1 MKRLDVVITL
11 VVCAVV
17 GLAATD
23 ALGQYYTPLRYDLRH
38 TSPTY
43 IPSGTMRF
51 GPLARYDPYRFGNYN
66 PGNLSITGNL
76 RLGKSF
82 QGTSPYRSTGS
93 QLSMDLPSTRLS
105 NFRRDT
111 IGIQDI
117 GTGLEYGQPGAFY
130 PSSASVTTPYTAG
143 LRFAVPPPGSRA
155 PYVPRN
161 VNAPIL
167 PQWSAHKQAFTSGYG
182 TGSLTPTIEEP
193 MTAGGLAIPPSVLTD
208 AAALL
213 DGRISPTPEG
223 VTAPFEPTEVEDWV
237 KSPYER
243 FGHKFESEPA
253 NIFIPDD
260 AGEHPGDMTIP
271 DDLSSIF
278 WPDRETAGEH
288 DVWAPQPGAEAIVT
302 PGKAARDLPGDEA
315 AWPEGTGEDETE
327 PIVTPVLPPVMPVS
341 TYAVYVMRGHA
352 AMKEGAYG
360 KAEALYAAGVALE
373 PDRPAAFFGRIHAL
387 LGRRLYLQAIVV
399 MERELTRHPQW
410 VNGVPSLKGVYPKP
424 GVYGRILED
433 LQRELETKPS
443 DAGHNFLIGYVYY
456 SADVKRKARLH
467 LEKAARARDAK
478 PGPEKAILAA
488 IEGG

>member
-1 MKRLDVVITL
+1 MKRLDIVITL
-11 VVCAVV
+11 AACAALSLV
-17 GLAATD
+17 GAD
-23 ALGQYYTPLRYDLRH
+23 AFGQYYTPLRYDLRH

-51 GPLARYDPYRFGNYN
+51 GPPARYDPYRFGNYN

-105 NFRRDT
+105 DFRRDT
-111 IGIQDI
+111 IGIEDV
-117 GTGLEYGQPGAFY
+117 GTGLEYGQLGAFY
-130 PSSASVTTPYTAG
+130 PGSASVTTPYTAG
-143 LRFAVPPPGSRA
+143 MRFAVPTPGARA

-161 VNAPIL
+161 VNVPGL
-167 PQWSAHKQAFTSGYG
+167 PQWSAHSQAFTSGYG
-182 TGSLTPTIEEP
+182 MGSITPTIEEP
-193 MTAGGLAIPPSVLTD
+193 MTAGGLAIPPSVLTH

-213 DGRISPTPEG
+213 DGRISPMPED
-223 VTAPFEPTEVEDWV
+223 VTAPFAPSEVEDLV

-260 AGEHPGDMTIP
+260 AGEHAGDMTMP

-278 WPDRETAGEH
+278 WLDRETAGEQ
-288 DVWAPQPGAEAIVT
+288 DVWAPQPGAEGIVT
-302 PGKAARDLPGDEA
+302 PWNAVQDSPGAEA
-315 AWPEGTGEDETE
+315 AWPEETGENETE
-327 PIVTPVLPPVMPVS
+327 PIVTPVLPPSMPVS

-352 AMKEGAYG
+352 AMKEGDYG

-399 MERELTRHPQW
+399 MERELAQHPQW
-410 VNGVPSLKGVYPKP
+410 VNVVPSLKGVYAKTD
-424 GVYGRILED
+424 VYDRILEE
-433 LQRELETKPS
+433 LQRELETKPN
-443 DAGHNFLIGYVYY
+443 DVGHNLLIGYVYY
-456 SADVKRKARLH
+456 SADEKRKARLH

>member
-1 MKRLDVVITL
+1 MKRLDIVITL
-11 VVCAVV
+11 AACAALSLV
-17 GLAATD
+17 GAD
-23 ALGQYYTPLRYDLRH
+23 AFGQYYTPLRYDLRH

-51 GPLARYDPYRFGNYN
+51 GPPARYDPYRFGNYN

-105 NFRRDT
+105 DFRRDT
-111 IGIQDI
+111 IGIEDV
-117 GTGLEYGQPGAFY
+117 GTGLEYGQLGAFY
-130 PSSASVTTPYTAG
+130 PGSASVTTPYTAG
-143 LRFAVPPPGSRA
+143 MRFAVPTPGARA

-161 VNAPIL
+161 VNVPVL
-167 PQWSAHKQAFTSGYG
+167 PQWSAHSQAFTSGYG
-182 TGSLTPTIEEP
+182 MGSITPTIEEP
-193 MTAGGLAIPPSVLTD
+193 MTAGGLAIPPSVLTH

-213 DGRISPTPEG
+213 DGRISPMPED
-223 VTAPFEPTEVEDWV
+223 VTAPFAPSEVEDLV

-260 AGEHPGDMTIP
+260 AGEHAGDMTMP

-278 WPDRETAGEH
+278 WLDRETAGEQ
-288 DVWAPQPGAEAIVT
+288 DVWAPQPGAEGIVT
-302 PGKAARDLPGDEA
+302 PWNAVQDSPGAEA
-315 AWPEGTGEDETE
+315 AWPEETGEDETE
-327 PIVTPVLPPVMPVS
+327 PIVTPVLPPSMPVS

-352 AMKEGAYG
+352 AMKEGDYG

-399 MERELTRHPQW
+399 MERELAQHPQW
-410 VNGVPSLKGVYPKP
+410 VNVVPSLKGVYAKTD
-424 GVYGRILED
+424 VYDRILEE
-433 LQRELETKPS
+433 LQRELETKPN
-443 DAGHNFLIGYVYY
+443 DVGHNLLIGYVYY
-456 SADVKRKARLH
+456 SADEKRKARLH